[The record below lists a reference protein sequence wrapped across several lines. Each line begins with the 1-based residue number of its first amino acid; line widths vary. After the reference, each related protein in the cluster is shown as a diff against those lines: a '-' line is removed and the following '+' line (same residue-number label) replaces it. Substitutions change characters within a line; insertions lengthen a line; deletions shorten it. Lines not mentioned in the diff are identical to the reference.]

1 MGMMRLALGFPLSPV
16 HSSTAIARTEG
27 AAFLLLSRRP
37 GYCPLAGAASAY
49 AYRVEVAATR
59 PITDYTAR
67 AIPNCDG
74 VAVPLEAAQ
83 IQWQR

>member
-1 MGMMRLALGFPLSPV
+1 MRVELYADAVNGGEPV
-16 HSSTAIARTEG
+16 RQAMTRV
-27 AAFLLLSRRP
+27 RR
-37 GYCPLAGAASAY
+37 LAGAASAY